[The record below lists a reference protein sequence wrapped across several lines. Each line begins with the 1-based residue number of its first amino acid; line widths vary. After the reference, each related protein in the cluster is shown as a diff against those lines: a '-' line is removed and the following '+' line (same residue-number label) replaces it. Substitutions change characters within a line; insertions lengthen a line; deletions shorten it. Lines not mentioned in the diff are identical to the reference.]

1 MAKLLFFAGSSR
13 RGSLNKKLASKAA
26 KLAEQKSVDV
36 SVIDLK
42 DFQMPLYDGD
52 LEAAEG
58 LPENA
63 IKLKK
68 LFVEHDGFYIASP
81 EYNSSFSALLKN
93 ALDWISRPHEKDE
106 TPLSAFG
113 GKIAAIGS
121 IAPGALGGLRG
132 LVPLRM
138 MLGNIGVHV
147 VPNQVAI
154 PFGFEAF
161 DDEDELKDERHV
173 QMLTASIEQF
183 VETARVLG
191 H

>member
-1 MAKLLFFAGSSR
+1 MIKLLFFAGSTR
-13 RGSLNKKLASKAA
+13 RGSLNQKLARKAA
-26 KLAEQKSVDV
+26 KLAEQKGVDV
-36 SVIDLK
+36 SVVDLK

-52 LEAAEG
+52 LEAEKG
-58 LPENA
+58 LPGNA

-93 ALDWISRPHEKDE
+93 SLDWISRPHEKDE
-106 TPLSAFG
+106 TPLSAYG
-113 GKIAAIGS
+113 GKIAAIGAIS
-121 IAPGALGGLRG
+121 PGALGGLRG

-173 QMLTASIEQF
+173 QMLVASIEQF
-183 VETARVLG
+183 VETARALS